1 MSGTPVEM
9 RRAMPEQTA
18 DKLRGAATRP
28 VATVKSAETLWT
40 APVVMRARNFCTSLR
55 PSIGHNLLAHQ
66 QFPRRGQS
74 VSLDNQRA
82 NAALQQKNWMHLP
95 VHRFTEW

>member
-1 MSGTPVEM
+1 VE
-9 RRAMPEQTA
+9 
-18 DKLRGAATRP
+18 K
-28 VATVKSAETLWT
+28 
-40 APVVMRARNFCTSLR
+40 ARNAVDGAVVIGAGNFRTSLR